1 MQRERCDEPGAGAG
15 QAVRSPTGVKL
26 ISLSA
31 WLHTCS
37 MQRIPRLSVP
47 VAQLTS
53 ANPTPALQ
61 NSP

>member
-1 MQRERCDEPGAGAG
+1 M
-15 QAVRSPTGVKL
+15 RSPTGVKL
-26 ISLSA
+26 NSLSA

-53 ANPTPALQ
+53 ANPTPETHNPSLATR
-61 NSP
+61 SVPWA